1 MNSDSAHAPEDFP
14 ASAAEPDVHI
24 LLPFWGDPDHLFT
37 AVHSVLDQSDPR
49 WRLTVLDDAY
59 PDPRVAVFFAEL
71 DDSRVDY
78 VRHPENIG
86 ITRNFRRAAELASA
100 PLCCIFGSDDIMGRE
115 FVATVRDLARRSPD
129 ASIIQP
135 AVEVL
140 DDRGMPHLPL
150 VDRVKQ
156 RLLAPRGHNRTAR
169 LRGQDLAASL
179 LQGNWLYWPSLVFRT
194 PTLQRHDFPDDLPII
209 LDLALLVDIAFD
221 DGELVYAPGPPV
233 FGYRRHAASLSQRAL
248 VDGSRFR
255 DERRFYRTVAARAR
269 ARGWRRAYAAARL
282 RLFSRLHA
290 VTVLPT
296 AFASRNRAGIA
307 STLAH
312 VFAF

>member
-1 MNSDSAHAPEDFP
+1 MCPAFADVPEDSP
-14 ASAAEPDVHI
+14 APDDEPAVHV
-24 LLPFWGDPDHLFT
+24 LLPFWGDPDHLFA
-37 AVHSVLDQSDPR
+37 AVQSVLDQSDPG

-59 PDPRVAVFFAEL
+59 PDPRVAAFFTVLE
-71 DDSRVDY
+71 DPRVDY

-100 PLCCIFGSDDIMGRE
+100 PLCCIFGSDDIMGRH
-115 FVATVRDLARRSPD
+115 FISTVRDLARRSPD

-140 DDRGMPHLPL
+140 DDQGLPHLPL

-156 RLLAPRGHNRTAR
+156 RLLAPRGHGGTAR
-169 LRGQDLAASL
+169 LRGQELAASL

-194 PTLQRHDFPDDLPII
+194 ASLQRHDFPDDLPII
-209 LDLALLVDIAFD
+209 LDLSLLVDIAFD
-221 DGELVYAPGPPV
+221 GGELVYAPGDPV

-248 VDGSRFR
+248 IDGSRFR
-255 DERRFYRTVAARAR
+255 DERRFYRSVAARAR
-269 ARGWRRAYAAARL
+269 ARGWRRAHAAARL

-296 AFASRNRAGIA
+296 AFASKNRAGIA

-312 VFAF
+312 VFAL

>member
-14 ASAAEPDVHI
+14 TSAAEPDVHI

-37 AVHSVLDQSDPR
+37 AVRSVLDQSDPR

-71 DDSRVDY
+71 VDSRVDY

-140 DDRGMPHLPL
+140 DDRGLPGCADKTSPQACFRATGCTGHRSSFAPQPFSDTISPTTSRSFWTSRSSSISRSMTGSSSMHPDPPCSATGGTRPACL
-150 VDRVKQ
+150 NGHSSTEADFGMNGASTAPSPRVHAPGGGGAHT
-156 RLLAPRGHNRTAR
+156 RPRGC
-169 LRGQDLAASL
+169 DCS
-179 LQGNWLYWPSLVFRT
+179 
-194 PTLQRHDFPDDLPII
+194 
-209 LDLALLVDIAFD
+209 
-221 DGELVYAPGPPV
+221 
-233 FGYRRHAASLSQRAL
+233 HACMR
-248 VDGSRFR
+248 
-255 DERRFYRTVAARAR
+255 
-269 ARGWRRAYAAARL
+269 
-282 RLFSRLHA
+282 
-290 VTVLPT
+290 
-296 AFASRNRAGIA
+296 
-307 STLAH
+307 
-312 VFAF
+312 